1 MKQSM
6 QSLSCWLT
14 NLLLATA
21 VFLAAAAWLPGFLH
35 MKACVVESSSM
46 EPVIKAGSVIYVSQ
60 YGQDEQ
66 ICPGDIVSFPAGGAM
81 VTHRIVSVNQEEKTA
96 VTKGD
101 ANKVCDPET
110 LPLSAIEGKVEFH
123 LPLVGYLLLRK

>member
-66 ICPGDIVSFPAGGAM
+66 ICPGDIVSFQAGSVM
-81 VTHRIVSVNQEEKTA
+81 VTHRVVSVNQREGTII
-96 VTKGD
+96 TKGD
-101 ANKVCDPET
+101 ANALCDSVPVSQE
-110 LPLSAIEGKVEFH
+110 AIYGKVRFQI
-123 LPLVGYLLLRK
+123 PWIGYLILR